1 MNCKNLIKNAYK
13 YYDEKMKLYEN
24 LHNMTGFSNDEY
36 ESDLKTASI
45 KFYINKKIISEA
57 NYEIMGTYYKKDN
70 LFIWAWADGDKHK
83 NLTYISKKILNYGL
97 DIVIDNSLDNKDEFN
112 LNSFLKMLLINSRIV
127 VTNPVE
133 LDILTYISFYLSKKD
148 WFIALDDPEND
159 GQILYIFLYN
169 IKIH

>member
-13 YYDEKMKLYEN
+13 YYDEKMILYEKI
-24 LHNMTGFSNDEY
+24 HHMTGLSKDEH
-36 ESDLKTASI
+36 ECDLEVASI

-57 NYEIMGTYYKKDN
+57 NYEIMGRYYKKDN
-70 LFIWAWADGDKHK
+70 IFIWAWADVDNVK
-83 NLTYISKKILNYGL
+83 NLTYISKQILNYGL

-127 VTNPVE
+127 INNQVE

-148 WFIALDDPEND
+148 WFITITDPKNSD
-159 GQILYIFLYN
+159 QVLYLFLYN
-169 IKIH
+169 IKLY